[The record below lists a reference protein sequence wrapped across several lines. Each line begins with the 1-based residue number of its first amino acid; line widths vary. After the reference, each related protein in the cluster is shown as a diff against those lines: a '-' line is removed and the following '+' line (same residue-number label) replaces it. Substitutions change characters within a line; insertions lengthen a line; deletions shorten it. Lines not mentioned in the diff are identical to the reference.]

1 MGLLLKTWATTTRSP
16 RRPPSMSKRSA
27 SASGCSAG
35 HSRPSG
41 WRACCP
47 RAASPRRSSLMTE
60 QPPNGPGTANL
71 DDLEDESDFEDELE
85 PDLKG
90 LVEYV
95 ARALVDKPD
104 AVKVDEVQDGNTTVY
119 ELEVDEEDV
128 GKVIGR
134 QGRVVRGI
142 RALVKAAATRKGTRV
157 DLDVV

>member
-1 MGLLLKTWATTTRSP
+1 MAEE
-16 RRPPSMSKRSA
+16 PPA
-27 SASGCSAG
+27 EAV
-35 HSRPSG
+35 
-41 WRACCP
+41 
-47 RAASPRRSSLMTE
+47 AAE
-60 QPPNGPGTANL
+60 EG
-71 DDLEDESDFEDELE
+71 DEFEDEDDDFEELE

-119 ELEVDEEDV
+119 ELEVDEEDI

-134 QGRVVRGI
+134 QGRVVRGL

>member
-1 MGLLLKTWATTTRSP
+1 MAENKPTVP
-16 RRPPSMSKRSA
+16 
-27 SASGCSAG
+27 
-35 HSRPSG
+35 
-41 WRACCP
+41 
-47 RAASPRRSSLMTE
+47 AAVDNDDE
-60 QPPNGPGTANL
+60 L
-71 DDLEDESDFEDELE
+71 DDEEDFEELE

-95 ARALVDKPD
+95 AKALVDKPG

-119 ELEVDEEDV
+119 ELEVDEEDI

-134 QGRVVRGI
+134 QGRVVRGL

>member
-1 MGLLLKTWATTTRSP
+1 MTDQPT
-16 RRPPSMSKRSA
+16 PPES
-27 SASGCSAG
+27 
-35 HSRPSG
+35 
-41 WRACCP
+41 
-47 RAASPRRSSLMTE
+47 TDVE
-60 QPPNGPGTANL
+60 VEEEEL
-71 DDLEDESDFEDELE
+71 DEEDDYEDLE

-95 ARALVDKPD
+95 AKALVDKAD

-119 ELEVDEEDV
+119 ELEVDEEDI

-134 QGRVVRGI
+134 QGRVVRGL

>member
-1 MGLLLKTWATTTRSP
+1 MAEQQPETAP
-16 RRPPSMSKRSA
+16 
-27 SASGCSAG
+27 
-35 HSRPSG
+35 
-41 WRACCP
+41 
-47 RAASPRRSSLMTE
+47 AAQNEEDL
-60 QPPNGPGTANL
+60 
-71 DDLEDESDFEDELE
+71 LEDDEDLGELE

-95 ARALVDKPD
+95 ARALVDKPT

-119 ELEVDEEDV
+119 ELEVDEEDI

-142 RALVKAAATRKGTRV
+142 RAHVKAAATRKGTRV

>member
-1 MGLLLKTWATTTRSP
+1 MAEL
-16 RRPPSMSKRSA
+16 
-27 SASGCSAG
+27 
-35 HSRPSG
+35 
-41 WRACCP
+41 
-47 RAASPRRSSLMTE
+47 
-60 QPPNGPGTANL
+60 QPQPAVTAE
-71 DDLEDESDFEDELE
+71 DDEFEDEDEDEFEDLE

-119 ELEVDEEDV
+119 ELEVDEEDI

-134 QGRVVRGI
+134 QGRVVRGL
-142 RALVKAAATRKGTRV
+142 RALVKAAATRKGIRV

>member
-1 MGLLLKTWATTTRSP
+1 MAEEQEKP
-16 RRPPSMSKRSA
+16 VV
-27 SASGCSAG
+27 
-35 HSRPSG
+35 
-41 WRACCP
+41 
-47 RAASPRRSSLMTE
+47 AAE
-60 QPPNGPGTANL
+60 GDDEEL
-71 DDLEDESDFEDELE
+71 DDAEDDEEVEELE

-95 ARALVDKPD
+95 AKALVDKPE

-119 ELEVDEEDV
+119 ELEVDEEDI

-134 QGRVVRGI
+134 QGRVVRGL

>member
-1 MGLLLKTWATTTRSP
+1 
-16 RRPPSMSKRSA
+16 
-27 SASGCSAG
+27 
-35 HSRPSG
+35 
-41 WRACCP
+41 
-47 RAASPRRSSLMTE
+47 MTD
-60 QPPNGPGTANL
+60 QPPQAAPAVA
-71 DDLEDESDFEDELE
+71 DDDTDFEDEEDYLEDLE

-95 ARALVDKPD
+95 AKALVDKPD

-119 ELEVDEEDV
+119 ELEVDEEDI

-134 QGRVVRGI
+134 QGRVVRGL

>member
-1 MGLLLKTWATTTRSP
+1 
-16 RRPPSMSKRSA
+16 
-27 SASGCSAG
+27 
-35 HSRPSG
+35 
-41 WRACCP
+41 
-47 RAASPRRSSLMTE
+47 MTE
-60 QPPNGPGTANL
+60 QPTTPETAAEDEEDEL
-71 DDLEDESDFEDELE
+71 EGDEDEDDLEEDLE

-95 ARALVDKPD
+95 ARALVDKPT

-119 ELEVDEEDV
+119 ELEVDEEDI

-134 QGRVVRGI
+134 QGRVVRGL

>member
-1 MGLLLKTWATTTRSP
+1 MA
-16 RRPPSMSKRSA
+16 
-27 SASGCSAG
+27 
-35 HSRPSG
+35 
-41 WRACCP
+41 
-47 RAASPRRSSLMTE
+47 E
-60 QPPNGPGTANL
+60 QEPQPAP
-71 DDLEDESDFEDELE
+71 DLEGGALEENEDEESDDELE

-95 ARALVDKPD
+95 ARALVDKPN

-134 QGRVVRGI
+134 QGRVVRGL
-142 RALVKAAATRKGTRV
+142 RALVKAAATRKGIRV

>member
-1 MGLLLKTWATTTRSP
+1 MADQPKTA
-16 RRPPSMSKRSA
+16 
-27 SASGCSAG
+27 
-35 HSRPSG
+35 
-41 WRACCP
+41 
-47 RAASPRRSSLMTE
+47 
-60 QPPNGPGTANL
+60 PGVVDNNH
-71 DDLEDESDFEDELE
+71 DIDEDEEDFEELE

-95 ARALVDKPD
+95 AKALVDNPD

-119 ELEVDEEDV
+119 ELEVDEEDI

-134 QGRVVRGI
+134 QGRVVRGL

>member
-1 MGLLLKTWATTTRSP
+1 MA
-16 RRPPSMSKRSA
+16 
-27 SASGCSAG
+27 
-35 HSRPSG
+35 
-41 WRACCP
+41 
-47 RAASPRRSSLMTE
+47 E
-60 QPPNGPGTANL
+60 PPNTQPGLAP
-71 DDLEDESDFEDELE
+71 DDDEDQADEDAYDDEEGDELLEELE

-104 AVKVDEVQDGNTTVY
+104 AVKVGEIQDGNTTVY

-142 RALVKAAATRKGTRV
+142 RALVKAAATRKGIRV

>member
-1 MGLLLKTWATTTRSP
+1 MAEQQQ
-16 RRPPSMSKRSA
+16 PPA
-27 SASGCSAG
+27 SAGAPAG
-35 HSRPSG
+35 E
-41 WRACCP
+41 
-47 RAASPRRSSLMTE
+47 E
-60 QPPNGPGTANL
+60 QF
-71 DDLEDESDFEDELE
+71 DDEDEDFDELE

-95 ARALVDKPD
+95 ARALVDKAD

-119 ELEVDEEDV
+119 ELEVDEEDI

-134 QGRVVRGI
+134 QGRVVRGL

>member
-1 MGLLLKTWATTTRSP
+1 MA
-16 RRPPSMSKRSA
+16 
-27 SASGCSAG
+27 
-35 HSRPSG
+35 
-41 WRACCP
+41 
-47 RAASPRRSSLMTE
+47 E
-60 QPPNGPGTANL
+60 QPEAAPAAA
-71 DDLEDESDFEDELE
+71 DEEEFEDDEELEELE

-95 ARALVDKPD
+95 AKVLVDKPE

-119 ELEVDEEDV
+119 ELEVDEEDI

-134 QGRVVRGI
+134 QGRVVRGL

>member
-1 MGLLLKTWATTTRSP
+1 
-16 RRPPSMSKRSA
+16 
-27 SASGCSAG
+27 
-35 HSRPSG
+35 
-41 WRACCP
+41 
-47 RAASPRRSSLMTE
+47 MTE
-60 QPPNGPGTANL
+60 QPTTPETAA
-71 DDLEDESDFEDELE
+71 EDEEEGELEGDEDAGELEEDLE

-95 ARALVDKPD
+95 ARALVDKPT

-119 ELEVDEEDV
+119 ELEVDEEDI

-134 QGRVVRGI
+134 QGRVVRGL

>member
-1 MGLLLKTWATTTRSP
+1 MAEQQP
-16 RRPPSMSKRSA
+16 Q
-27 SASGCSAG
+27 
-35 HSRPSG
+35 
-41 WRACCP
+41 
-47 RAASPRRSSLMTE
+47 AA
-60 QPPNGPGTANL
+60 QAAPGAEEDL
-71 DDLEDESDFEDELE
+71 LEDEDELEELE

-95 ARALVDKPD
+95 ARALVDKPT

-119 ELEVDEEDV
+119 ELEVDEEDI

-134 QGRVVRGI
+134 QGRVVRGL

>member
-1 MGLLLKTWATTTRSP
+1 MAEQQQ
-16 RRPPSMSKRSA
+16 PPA
-27 SASGCSAG
+27 SAGAAAG
-35 HSRPSG
+35 E
-41 WRACCP
+41 
-47 RAASPRRSSLMTE
+47 E
-60 QPPNGPGTANL
+60 QF
-71 DDLEDESDFEDELE
+71 DEEDEDFDELE

-95 ARALVDKPD
+95 ARALVDRAD

-119 ELEVDEEDV
+119 ELEVDEEDI

-134 QGRVVRGI
+134 QGRVVRGL